1 MYVCRHLPRCILE
14 VPARLCSTRCGGA
27 SHLGITLLHFFA
39 LLRLLRRLWSGVCAP
54 CLYLSSLPIHRS
66 STAPQQCTLTL
77 LEALLAALAGCGMM
91 ESRSFR
97 LLPSPTTGLASC
109 ALGRCDSSVI
119 RLRLLSLSSSF
130 AEAAASCAESTSD
143 ARNMQSPI
151 YGYVQRRNCNERNAD
166 LYSLEGLAA
175 LEPRTHKRRRALW
188 HHNLLTRRRLLS
200 GRLSAHITSRTLK
213 CTYQTVSWCT
223 AHKALP
229 VAFLC
234 AHSKGNDG
242 AYLKTDFRRFPSSAM
257 ANPSRLL
264 FRCRRLSP
272 CVAIKDGLF
281 SLLQLP
287 PSRGRGERYF
297 ELKIS
302 LLIFVFLV

>member
-1 MYVCRHLPRCILE
+1 MVSCCCISLLSSASCRGYGQVC
-14 VPARLCSTRCGGA
+14 VPLFVSVFLAHSSEINRSTRNA
-27 SHLGITLLHFFA
+27 
-39 LLRLLRRLWSGVCAP
+39 
-54 CLYLSSLPIHRS
+54 
-66 STAPQQCTLTL
+66 LTL

-151 YGYVQRRNCNERNAD
+151 YGYVLRHNCHQRNAD

-188 HHNLLTRRRLLS
+188 HRNLLTRRRLLS
-200 GRLSAHITSRTLK
+200 SRLSAHITSRILK
-213 CTYQTVSWCT
+213 CTYQTVFWCT

-229 VAFLC
+229 AAFLF
-234 AHSKGNDG
+234 AHRKGKEA
-242 AYLKTDFRRFPSSAM
+242 AYRKTDFRRFPSSAM

-264 FRCRRLSP
+264 FLCRRLSP
-272 CVAIKDGLF
+272 FVPIQRRSFLSSGT
-281 SLLQLP
+281 SLRSF
-287 PSRGRGERYF
+287 PSPRAW
-297 ELKIS
+297 
-302 LLIFVFLV
+302 